1 MEQKNN
7 KKVMIG
13 MSGGVDSSVSAYILK
28 KQGYDVTGVT
38 MQIWQDGKED
48 TDTCCSLTAV
58 EDARRVASILGIPYY
73 VLNFKR
79 EFDEKVIK
87 YFISEYLQGRTPNPC
102 IACNRYVK
110 FEELLNKAISM
121 NMDYIATGHYAKVE
135 KVEDRYLLKK
145 SASKTKDQT
154 YVLYNLTQDQLS
166 KVLFP
171 LEGLEKEEVRRIAK
185 ELGLSVYNKPDSQE
199 ICFVEDNDY
208 SKFIEENSDI
218 DVKPGNIVDTK
229 GNILGKHNGIFNYTI
244 GQRKG
249 LGIPSNKALYVIE
262 IDIEKNE
269 VVVGDDSE
277 GYSSEL
283 VAKDINL
290 ISIDRLEKEMR
301 VDAKIR
307 YGAKESPATI
317 APLEDGTIHV
327 HFDVPQRAITPGQAV
342 VFYDKDVVVGGGII
356 S

>member
-58 EDARRVASILGIPYY
+58 EDARRVASILEIPYY
-73 VLNFKR
+73 VLNFKK

-135 KVEDRYLLKK
+135 KVGDRYLLKK

-249 LGIPSNKALYVIE
+249 LSIPSNKALYVIE

-317 APLEDGTIHV
+317 VPLEDGAIQV